1 MTRQSKS
8 GEKTEPKEQI
18 RFITNPLT
26 VKQMAAQINAACD
39 TYISMKLSENELQEL
54 LYHYAKTHGKKLFG
68 FNKDLNPTITKII
81 GKKRKELV
89 QIMLAGLQ
97 ITIF

>member
-1 MTRQSKS
+1 MTRRSNL

-26 VKQMAAQINAACD
+26 VKQMAAQINAASD
-39 TYISMKLSENELQEL
+39 AYISMKLSEYELREL
-54 LYHYAKTHGKKLFG
+54 LHHYATIHGKKLFG

-89 QIMLAGLQ
+89 KIMLAGLQ

>member
-1 MTRQSKS
+1 M
-8 GEKTEPKEQI
+8 GEKMDPKEQI
-18 RFITNPLT
+18 RFIANPLT
-26 VKQMAAQINAACD
+26 VKQMAAQINAASD
-39 TYISMKLSENELQEL
+39 AYISMKLNENELREL

-89 QIMLAGLQ
+89 RIMLAGLQ
-97 ITIF
+97 TTMF